1 MKRDYRLYELG
12 DEEFEALAVRI
23 CVEWLGEGVIPFA
36 PGKDGG
42 RDGKF
47 HGKAAKF
54 PDQTNPLEGHVV
66 LQAKHVGIPGRSC
79 SDQDFTRLLKAEHPK
94 IKRLISEGICDHY
107 IVFTN
112 RRLTGGAD
120 EGLIKTLTSLGLKS
134 AHLVADERIAI
145 VLDMYTAIRQ
155 SLPNLHDD
163 NPFQIEPDDLA
174 EVIHAFHLF
183 AQDLGETPFDADTD
197 FARVRI
203 GEKNQINGLSNHYY
217 QEIIVAQSMPHF
229 ARIDQF
235 LKNNRNKEYADLYY
249 DSANE
254 IKEQILLVRS
264 KFENFDRVFNALY
277 RQIQK
282 QMTTFKHRRR
292 LISIMLHHMY
302 FHCNIGSST
311 VPVGISHVNP

>member
-1 MKRDYRLYELG
+1 MVFL
-12 DEEFEALAVRI
+12 
-23 CVEWLGEGVIPFA
+23 
-36 PGKDGG
+36 
-42 RDGKF
+42 
-47 HGKAAKF
+47 
-54 PDQTNPLEGHVV
+54 TTT
-66 LQAKHVGIPGRSC
+66 
-79 SDQDFTRLLKAEHPK
+79 TR
-94 IKRLISEGICDHY
+94 R
-107 IVFTN
+107 F
-112 RRLTGGAD
+112 
-120 EGLIKTLTSLGLKS
+120 
-134 AHLVADERIAI
+134 
-145 VLDMYTAIRQ
+145 
-155 SLPNLHDD
+155 
-163 NPFQIEPDDLA
+163 
-174 EVIHAFHLF
+174 
-183 AQDLGETPFDADTD
+183 
-197 FARVRI
+197 
-203 GEKNQINGLSNHYY
+203 
-217 QEIIVAQSMPHF
+217 VAQSMPHF